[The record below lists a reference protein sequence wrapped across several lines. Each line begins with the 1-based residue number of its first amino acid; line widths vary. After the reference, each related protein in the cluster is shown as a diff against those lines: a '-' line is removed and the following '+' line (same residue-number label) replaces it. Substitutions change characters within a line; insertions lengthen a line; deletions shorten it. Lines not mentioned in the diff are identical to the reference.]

1 MSWENYLHEI
11 YYNPENAGSF
21 LGPDKLFRYVRK
33 DGKYVISKY
42 KIRKWLQKQ
51 EAYSLQRSVR
61 RRFKRNKIM
70 VTGIDDQW
78 SADLMDMNKFANYND
93 GFAYILVVID
103 VLSKY
108 LWMRP
113 LKNKKG
119 VSVANA
125 LRDILL
131 EGRVPKRIRTDKGQE
146 FRAKEVQQV
155 LKDHNITHLYA
166 QNETKA
172 AIAERVIKTIKT
184 RIYRFMTYKQ
194 GYDYINKLQTFVKS
208 YNGTYHR
215 TIGMAPKSVNNRNE
229 TAVWWRMYWPK
240 EHMNVKKTKTV
251 RKPFRFK
258 IGEYVRLTHLRNP
271 FSREYDERWTGEVF
285 IIYQR
290 ILRGGLPVY
299 KVQDFDKDE
308 IKGTFYQ
315 SELQKVD
322 VNDDDLWKVEKV
334 LKTRGKGRNK
344 QLFVKWYHYPKKFNS
359 WINASDVSNL

>member
-11 YYNPENAGSF
+11 YYNLENAGSF

-155 LKDHNITHLYA
+155 LKDHKITHLYA

-229 TAVWWRMYWPK
+229 TAVWWR
-240 EHMNVKKTKTV
+240 
-251 RKPFRFK
+251 
-258 IGEYVRLTHLRNP
+258 G
-271 FSREYDERWTGEVF
+271 S
-285 IIYQR
+285 
-290 ILRGGLPVY
+290 
-299 KVQDFDKDE
+299 
-308 IKGTFYQ
+308 
-315 SELQKVD
+315 
-322 VNDDDLWKVEKV
+322 
-334 LKTRGKGRNK
+334 
-344 QLFVKWYHYPKKFNS
+344 
-359 WINASDVSNL
+359 